1 MEKIFNYI
9 LYFFLFFLLIIIS
22 LICPQTAFESTSSSL
37 SMFLNVIL
45 PSLFPFMIIMDLLL
59 KSKMLMLISYL
70 FDGITKPLFNLP
82 GVASIPILT
91 GFLSGYPGGA
101 IITANLR
108 EKKLITKLEAERLI
122 AFCNNSSPIFI
133 TGAIGVSLLQN
144 PSLGLVILKSHI
156 ISALIIG
163 ILISRGLIIKRK
175 KRGQVRTFNNW
186 GQVRTFKNHN
196 HQKHKRNQ
204 KKPLDFK
211 TQEEDNRITFT
222 DLSTSILKS
231 AKTLVLI
238 CGYVV
243 LFGVL
248 IGIFQHFEVLTLI
261 SIPFERFISPE
272 ILSTLLTGLIEL
284 TTGIKEIIIQKPPL
298 PVLMALIS
306 LMVSWGSLSIHFQTI
321 SILQKTDIR
330 YNVYLVGKFFHGIL
344 SALLTLLFLYF

>member
-9 LYFFLFFLLIIIS
+9 LYLFLFFLLIIIS

-144 PSLGLVILKSHI
+144 PSLGLIILKSHI

-163 ILISRGLIIKRK
+163 VLIGRGLIIKRK
-175 KRGQVRTFNNW
+175 KRGQVRTFKNW
-186 GQVRTFKNHN
+186 GQVRTFRNNNQQINQENKKN
-196 HQKHKRNQ
+196 
-204 KKPLDFK
+204 PLDFK
-211 TQEEDNRITFT
+211 TQVDNKITFT
-222 DLSTSILKS
+222 DLSASILKS

-248 IGIFQHFEVLTLI
+248 IGILQNFKVLTLI
-261 SIPFERFISPE
+261 AMPFERFISPE

-298 PVLMALIS
+298 PVMMALIS

-330 YNVYLVGKFFHGIL
+330 YSVYLVGKFFHGIL